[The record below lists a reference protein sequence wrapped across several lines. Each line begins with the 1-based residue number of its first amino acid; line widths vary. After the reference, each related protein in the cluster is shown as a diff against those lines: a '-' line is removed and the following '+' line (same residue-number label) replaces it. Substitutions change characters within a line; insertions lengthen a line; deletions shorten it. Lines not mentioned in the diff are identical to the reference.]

1 MIISASRRTDIPAF
15 FSNWFMN
22 RVREG
27 YFYSV
32 NPFNSNQITKVSL
45 ESPDVDA
52 ICFWTKNPR
61 PLIKHL
67 IELEN
72 LGLNYY
78 FQFTLNPYGKEFEPG
93 LPSLE
98 KRIATFRALSGQIG
112 QERVVWRY
120 DPVILSNAT
129 PVEWH
134 LERADFIAS
143 SLSGRTDRLVFS
155 FCDFYGKGRGR
166 LRSSLKNTGIILEDI
181 TDSLHEKEMVKL
193 VKGFRAV
200 ADRYEL
206 SIFSC
211 CEDIGLEKFGV
222 TTGAC
227 IDPILIQKLFN
238 RQISSR
244 KDKNQRKACKCAGS
258 VDMGAYN
265 SCGYR
270 CRYCYANFNDRMI
283 DVNVLKHH
291 PDAPCI
297 IPHYKV

>member
-1 MIISASRRTDIPAF
+1 MLSGAAGVEYCMDLSIFQVRLSVILIGEKNYPPPTEIKQESTGMIISASRRTDIPAF

-155 FCDFYGKGRGR
+155 FCDFLRQRGEGKATFIIKEYRHNPRRYYRFTSRERNGETRKRIQSGC
-166 LRSSLKNTGIILEDI
+166 RSL
-181 TDSLHEKEMVKL
+181 
-193 VKGFRAV
+193 
-200 ADRYEL
+200 
-206 SIFSC
+206 
-211 CEDIGLEKFGV
+211 
-222 TTGAC
+222 
-227 IDPILIQKLFN
+227 
-238 RQISSR
+238 
-244 KDKNQRKACKCAGS
+244 
-258 VDMGAYN
+258 
-265 SCGYR
+265 
-270 CRYCYANFNDRMI
+270 
-283 DVNVLKHH
+283 
-291 PDAPCI
+291 
-297 IPHYKV
+297 

>member
-1 MIISASRRTDIPAF
+1 
-15 FSNWFMN
+15 
-22 RVREG
+22 
-27 YFYSV
+27 
-32 NPFNSNQITKVSL
+32 
-45 ESPDVDA
+45 
-52 ICFWTKNPR
+52 
-61 PLIKHL
+61 
-67 IELEN
+67 
-72 LGLNYY
+72 
-78 FQFTLNPYGKEFEPG
+78 
-93 LPSLE
+93 
-98 KRIATFRALSGQIG
+98 
-112 QERVVWRY
+112 
-120 DPVILSNAT
+120 
-129 PVEWH
+129 
-134 LERADFIAS
+134 
-143 SLSGRTDRLVFS
+143 
-155 FCDFYGKGRGR
+155 
-166 LRSSLKNTGIILEDI
+166 
-181 TDSLHEKEMVKL
+181 MVKL